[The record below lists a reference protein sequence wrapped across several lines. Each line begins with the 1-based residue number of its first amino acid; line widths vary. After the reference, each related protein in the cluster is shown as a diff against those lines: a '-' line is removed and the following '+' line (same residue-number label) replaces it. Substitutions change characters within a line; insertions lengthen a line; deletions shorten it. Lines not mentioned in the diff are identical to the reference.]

1 MLSPALLSGA
11 LTVLEAAL
19 DSDDD
24 DEPVNRQVLSI
35 IPVIVILAFFEL
47 SKKPEPESLG
57 WTGRL
62 F

>member
-57 WTGRL
+57 
-62 F
+62 

>member
-24 DEPVNRQVLSI
+24 DEPVNRQGQG
-35 IPVIVILAFFEL
+35 PRNRAAR
-47 SKKPEPESLG
+47 KPSSETKWWKDQG
-57 WTGRL
+57 AAAR
-62 F
+62 